1 MNNTFRFRLDEILKE
16 RRMTQKALAAK
27 AGLSENAMTKLVNNP
42 RQVRISTIGR
52 LVDVL
57 EIPIEDLFTRSN

>member
-1 MNNTFRFRLDEILKE
+1 MNQPFRLRLDEILKE

-42 RQVRISTIGR
+42 RQVRIATIGR
-52 LVDVL
+52 LADVL
-57 EIPIEDLFTRSN
+57 EISVEDLFTRVN